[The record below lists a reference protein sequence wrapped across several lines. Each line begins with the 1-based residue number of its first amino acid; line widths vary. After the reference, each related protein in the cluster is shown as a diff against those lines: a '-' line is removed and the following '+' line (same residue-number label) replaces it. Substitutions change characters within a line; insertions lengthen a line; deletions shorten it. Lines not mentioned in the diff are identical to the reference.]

1 MFDIS
6 QILKDSMSLI
16 MISSL
21 LISLRKGKTDK
32 HWQVFIVI
40 AILLIYAI

>member
-6 QILKDSMSLI
+6 QILKDSMSLV
-16 MISSL
+16 MIASL

-32 HWQVFIVI
+32 HWQVFIAIV
-40 AILLIYAI
+40 ILLIYAI

>member
-6 QILKDSMSLI
+6 QILKDSMSLV
-16 MISSL
+16 MIASL

-32 HWQVFIVI
+32 YWQVFIVI
-40 AILLIYAI
+40 VILLIYAI